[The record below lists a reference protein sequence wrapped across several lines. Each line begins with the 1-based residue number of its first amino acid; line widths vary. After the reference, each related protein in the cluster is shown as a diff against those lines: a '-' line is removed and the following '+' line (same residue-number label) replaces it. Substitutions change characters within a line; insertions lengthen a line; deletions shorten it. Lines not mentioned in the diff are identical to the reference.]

1 MTKPASTAN
10 VNDIGMPGKITHGEI
25 FQQPQLWPTTL
36 ERVLDKLE
44 QNAIANGPAV
54 ISGAGTSAYAATAIS
69 AAWPASRA
77 VPTTDLLLDAASY
90 IHGDELVVSIA
101 RSGDSPESAGVVAKI
116 QREFPNVRH
125 LAITCNPD
133 GKLARMPGVNALLLD
148 PRSND
153 KSLVM
158 TSSFSNLV
166 LAGLCVHR
174 AEQLRA
180 KLPEICKR
188 TEHNLNELESRAK
201 HIAKSAPSRV
211 AILASPRL
219 WGAARE
225 AGLKILEM
233 TAGGVGILTE
243 TFLGL
248 RHGPMSFLREDSVV
262 LSFLSGNAQTRRY
275 ELDVLE
281 ELRSKKIGK
290 IVAIGPGSPGEIP
303 GHELI
308 ESAAADL
315 PDELRT
321 PFDIV
326 FPQLLA
332 FHLSVR
338 SGFDPDNP
346 SPEGVINRVVQG
358 VRIHEA

>member
-1 MTKPASTAN
+1 MTTPASIRN
-10 VNDIGMPGKITHGEI
+10 EIGTPGHITRSEI
-25 FQQPQLWPTTL
+25 FQQPRLWPTTL
-36 ERVLDKLE
+36 ERVLDRLSSNGVP
-44 QNAIANGPAV
+44 NAPAV
-54 ISGAGTSAYAATAIS
+54 ITGAGTSAYAAIAIA
-69 AAWPASRA
+69 AAWPESRA
-77 VPTTDLLLDAASY
+77 IPSTDLLLDAASF
-90 IHGDELVVSIA
+90 IRGDELLVSIA

-125 LAITCNPD
+125 LAITCNSD
-133 GKLARMPGVNALLLD
+133 GKLATMPNVSTLLLD

-166 LAGLCVHR
+166 LAGLSIHR
-174 AEQLRA
+174 ADQLRA
-180 KLPEICKR
+180 SLSDICLE
-188 TEHNLNELESRAK
+188 TERNLNELDERAEQ
-201 HIAKSAPSRV
+201 IARSGLARV

-248 RHGPMSFLREDSVV
+248 RHGPMSFLREDSLV
-262 LSFLSGNAQTRRY
+262 LAFLSGHAGIRRY

-281 ELRSKKIGK
+281 ELRGKKLGT
-290 IVAIGPGSPGEIP
+290 IVAIGSGSSKDVPC
-303 GHELI
+303 HEFI
-308 ESAAADL
+308 GSAAANL

-332 FHLSVR
+332 FHLSLR

-346 SPEGVINRVVQG
+346 SPQGVINRVVQG

>member
-1 MTKPASTAN
+1 M
-10 VNDIGMPGKITHGEI
+10 
-25 FQQPQLWPTTL
+25 L
-36 ERVLDKLE
+36 
-44 QNAIANGPAV
+44 
-54 ISGAGTSAYAATAIS
+54 
-69 AAWPASRA
+69 
-77 VPTTDLLLDAASY
+77 
-90 IHGDELVVSIA
+90 VSIA

-116 QREFPNVRH
+116 QREFPSVKH
-125 LAITCNPD
+125 LAITCNSD
-133 GKLARMPGVNALLLD
+133 GKLARMAGVEALLLD

-166 LAGLCVHR
+166 LAGLAIHCG
-174 AEQLRA
+174 EQFHARLS
-180 KLPEICKR
+180 EICR
-188 TEHNLNELESRAK
+188 QTERNLADMELSAQQL
-201 HIAKSAPSRV
+201 AKSIPARV
-211 AILASPRL
+211 AILSSPRL

-233 TAGGVGILTE
+233 TAGGVTILTE

-248 RHGPMSFLREDSVV
+248 RHGPMSFLREDSLV
-262 LSFLSGNAQTRRY
+262 LAFLSGDAKVRPY

-281 ELRSKKIGK
+281 ELRGKKLGK
-290 IVAIGPGSPGEIP
+290 IVAIGSGSANEIP
-303 GHELI
+303 CHELI
-308 ESAAADL
+308 GTSAQDL

-332 FHLSVR
+332 FHLSLR
-338 SGFDPDNP
+338 SGLDPDNP
-346 SPEGVINRVVQG
+346 SPQGVINRVVQG

>member
-1 MTKPASTAN
+1 
-10 VNDIGMPGKITHGEI
+10 
-25 FQQPQLWPTTL
+25 
-36 ERVLDKLE
+36 
-44 QNAIANGPAV
+44 
-54 ISGAGTSAYAATAIS
+54 
-69 AAWPASRA
+69 
-77 VPTTDLLLDAASY
+77 LL
-90 IHGDELVVSIA
+90 VSIA

-116 QREFPNVRH
+116 QREFPSVKH
-125 LAITCNPD
+125 LAITCNSD
-133 GKLARMPGVNALLLD
+133 GKLARMAGVEALLLD

-166 LAGLCVHR
+166 LAGLAIHCGQ
-174 AEQLRA
+174 QLHSR
-180 KLPEICKR
+180 LSEICR
-188 TEHNLNELESRAK
+188 ETERNLADMELSAQQL
-201 HIAKSAPSRV
+201 AKSIPARV
-211 AILASPRL
+211 AILSSPRL

-233 TAGGVGILTE
+233 TAGGVTILTE

-248 RHGPMSFLREDSVV
+248 RHGPMSFLREDSLV
-262 LSFLSGNAQTRRY
+262 LAFLSGDAKVRPY

-281 ELRSKKIGK
+281 ELRGKKLGK
-290 IVAIGPGSPGEIP
+290 IVAIGSGSANEIP
-303 GHELI
+303 CHELI
-308 ESAAADL
+308 GTSAQDL

-332 FHLSVR
+332 FHLSLR
-338 SGFDPDNP
+338 SGLDPDNP
-346 SPEGVINRVVQG
+346 SPQGVINRVVQG